1 MTSRFRTPVQAAC
14 LLLLTACHGPYTVR
28 LNDQVVYTPNPDA
41 IGILEDPN
49 FQGCLNLVLGGD
61 GDGAGEPEQ
70 LSSLAC
76 PAAGITSLRGI
87 DALGKL
93 QQLDLSGNA
102 ITDLGPLANL
112 KELRILSLRDNDL
125 RSITALNSLP
135 LLRFVSLLGNP
146 AIPCRQLD
154 ELESRLGNTLERPAT
169 CS

>member
-14 LLLLTACHGPYTVR
+14 LLLLLSACRGPYTVR

-49 FQGCLNLVLGGD
+49 FQGCLNLVLGNNDSGD
-61 GDGAGEPEQ
+61 PGQ

-102 ITDLGPLANL
+102 ITDLGPLATL
-112 KELRILSLRDNDL
+112 KELRILSVRDNDL

-135 LLRFVSLLGNP
+135 LLRFVSLQGNP

-154 ELESRLGNTLERPAT
+154 ELQGRLGNTLERPAT
-169 CS
+169 CN